1 MMGNGIWTCQ
11 ALERLVD
18 AKTKAI
24 ILVNPNNPTGSYIS
38 RAELNFLNELC
49 RKHQMS
55 HHFR

>member
-1 MMGNGIWTCQ
+1 MMLILIIIPCLRWCNGSLDCQ

-38 RAELNFLNELC
+38 PCGIKFF
-49 RKHQMS
+49 K
-55 HHFR
+55 